1 MLCHSYNMALE
12 KNMKV
17 WIVDFPFGRPLKT
30 RGKIVGKVGSDYY
43 NVLIESGLME
53 GNIVKYKYWRLQPQS
68 DINIDNKGAD

>member
-17 WIVDFPFGRPLKT
+17 WILDFPFGRPLKI
-30 RGKIVGKVGSDYY
+30 RGKIVGKVGSDHY

-53 GNIVKYKYWRLQPQS
+53 GDIVKYKYWRLQPQS
-68 DINIDNKGAD
+68 DINIENKGAD